1 LQGAEKAKAEE
12 MIAAKETAEKQK
24 THLAADVERLKQ
36 EIERER
42 RLKIAAEEAA
52 EESSTLA
59 CCFL

>member
-1 LQGAEKAKAEE
+1 

-24 THLAADVERLKQ
+24 IHLAADVERLKQ
-36 EIERER
+36 ERERER

-52 EESSTLA
+52 EESSMLA